1 MTILRKLIEQ
11 IYNIVTEDLSANCG
25 YSDHLEYIEY
35 RLCGGRK
42 SEENWFMEQA
52 KPIGSR

>member
-1 MTILRKLIEQ
+1 MSILRKLIKQ
-11 IYNIVTEDLSANCG
+11 IYDIAMEELSASCS

-42 SEENWFMEQA
+42 SEESWFKDQA
-52 KPIGSR
+52 EPIK